1 MYKFDKERYITCG
14 IQTEINPI
22 LQMSIWS
29 MIDKDIS
36 TGLPMDYLQVF
47 KLKPIMQN
55 GKECQEITHLQEEP
69 KRDKKTIVDFG
80 ITPISA
86 KIFVID
92 SGEYVT
98 MMLASEY

>member
-1 MYKFDKERYITCG
+1 MTRG
-14 IQTEINPI
+14 IQTELPLELQLI
-22 LQMSIWS
+22 LWG

-36 TGLPMDYLQVF
+36 DDLPMDYLQIF
-47 KLKPIMQN
+47 KLKFVMRN
-55 GKECQEITHLQEEP
+55 GEECQEITHLQEEP

-98 MMLASEY
+98 MMLSSEY

>member
-1 MYKFDKERYITCG
+1 MAQFTDNRYITCG
-14 IQTEINPI
+14 VQAEIHPI
-22 LQMSIWS
+22 LQASLWN
-29 MIDKDIS
+29 MIDNDIS
-36 TGLPMDYLQVF
+36 NGLPVDYLQIF
-47 KLKPIMQN
+47 KLKPVMRN
-55 GKECQEITHLQEEP
+55 GKECQEIIHLQEQP

-80 ITPISA
+80 ITPVSA